1 MKCQVCGAESGK
13 YPLCRACNSKK
24 DQGLIIKCSI
34 CNRWHYKDEACQ
46 TITNEMYL
54 YEAKPSLITQSEQ
67 VYFEAIKNSLPQG
80 YHAFPQINLASI
92 ISKSYNATYHN
103 ELFRNLDF
111 VITDA
116 TYAPKI
122 AVEIND
128 QTHLN
133 KNRKERDTKVKN
145 ILEEAGIPLIKL
157 WTSYGVNQEYVKNKI
172 DESLNKPITRI
183 HHFTNN
189 ETETTPVTI
198 NNETESI
205 SAPSNNPKVIKKNG
219 CYIATCAYGSYDCPQ
234 VWTLRRYRDSV
245 LSKTSFGLMFI
256 HLYYAISPTLVKL
269 LGNKNWFKKICLR
282 ILDRKVKKL
291 NKSGLKDTP
300 YTDNLSLSK
309 LHSKKS
315 DNETT

>member
-13 YPLCRACNSKK
+13 YPLCRECNSKK
-24 DQGLIIKCSI
+24 EQGLIIKCSI

-46 TITNEMYL
+46 TKTNEKYL

-67 VYFEAIKNSLPQG
+67 VYFEAIKKSLPQG
-80 YHAFPQINLASI
+80 YHVFPQINLASI
-92 ISKSYNATYHN
+92 ISKSNNATYRN

-133 KNRKERDTKVKN
+133 KNRQERDTKVKN

-172 DESLNKPITRI
+172 DESLNKPITRV
-183 HHFTNN
+183 HHFTDK
-189 ETETTPVTI
+189 ETK
-198 NNETESI
+198 SI
-205 SAPSNNPKVIKKNG
+205 SASSNKSKTKKKNG
-219 CYIATCAYGSYDCPQ
+219 CYIATCVYGSYDCPQ

-245 LSKTSFGLMFI
+245 LSKTSFGVLFI

-291 NKSGLKDTP
+291 NKSGLEDTP
-300 YTDNLSLSK
+300 YTDLII
-309 LHSKKS
+309 
-315 DNETT
+315 